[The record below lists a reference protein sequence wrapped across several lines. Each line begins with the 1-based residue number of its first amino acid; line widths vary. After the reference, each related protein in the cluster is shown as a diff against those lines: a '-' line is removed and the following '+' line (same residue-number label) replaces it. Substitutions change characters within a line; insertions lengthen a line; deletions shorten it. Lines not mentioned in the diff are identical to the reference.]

1 MSTGALVCLS
11 AKVDIKISRST
22 SGVRAPR
29 FDAGV
34 AARPTKVVKSNQ
46 VEMVKGEGRC
56 D

>member
-1 MSTGALVCLS
+1 VRSWCLS

-29 FDAGV
+29 FDTG
-34 AARPTKVVKSNQ
+34 AAASPTKVVKSNQ
-46 VEMVKGEGRC
+46 VEDVKGEGTC